1 MEGMLFWLLASA
13 GVILIGIAKAGFG
26 GGVGIAAVPI
36 FIYAVGD
43 SKAAVGMMLPI
54 LCACDIFSLIHYR
67 KTFDKKNLISMIPGV
82 IIGITIASFFIGRFS
97 NEQMKFGI
105 GVISILFVVY
115 QLGKTWIMKE
125 LSDYQ
130 PKTWHGWLFG
140 AGVGITSTFAHA
152 AGPVATMYLF
162 PQNLGRQL
170 YVGTTVVLFTIVNAL
185 KLVPFALLGMINVEG
200 LSTGAL
206 LLPIVP
212 IGTLLGAWMN
222 KHMNESVFN
231 AVIYVVLFLVG
242 LQYTTG
248 FNLVGDLLGV

>member
-1 MEGMLFWLLASA
+1 MDLSFWLLAAS

-26 GGVGIAAVPI
+26 GGVGIAAVPL

-54 LCACDIFSLIHYR
+54 LCACDLFSLIHYR
-67 KTFDKKNLISMIPGV
+67 KTFDIKNLIHLLPGV
-82 IIGITIASFFIGRFS
+82 VIGITLASFFIGRFS

-115 QLGKTWIMKE
+115 QLGKAWIMKE
-125 LSDYQ
+125 LTDYK
-130 PKTWHGWLFG
+130 PKAWHGWLFG
-140 AGVGITSTFAHA
+140 AGVGLTSTFAHA

-185 KLVPFALLGMINVEG
+185 KLVPFAIMGLISLDG
-200 LSTGAL
+200 LSTSAM

-212 IGTLLGAWMN
+212 IGTLLGVWMN
-222 KHMNESVFN
+222 KHMNETAFN
-231 AVIYVVLFLVG
+231 SVIYVVLFLVG

-248 FNLVGDLLGV
+248 FNFVGKLLGV